1 MDRRRSALT
10 RLALNHSELAGGGK
24 EWGKITMRKKVKMTS
39 LPARQTKRLS
49 VRVNVYTWQPEIKHC
64 TLESAANMPTVSIHS
79 CRYVPLGQW
88 VCTVLTGA
96 CSEFPMM
103 MTLKY

>member
-24 EWGKITMRKKVKMTS
+24 EWGEITMRKKVKMTS

-49 VRVNVYTWQPEIKHC
+49 VRVNVYT
-64 TLESAANMPTVSIHS
+64 
-79 CRYVPLGQW
+79 
-88 VCTVLTGA
+88 
-96 CSEFPMM
+96 
-103 MTLKY
+103 